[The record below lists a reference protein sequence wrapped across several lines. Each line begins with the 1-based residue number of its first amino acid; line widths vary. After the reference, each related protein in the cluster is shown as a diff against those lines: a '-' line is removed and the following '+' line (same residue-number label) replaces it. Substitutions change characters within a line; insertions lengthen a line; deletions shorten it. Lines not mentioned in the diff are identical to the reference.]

1 MNDLIQTIKILDS
14 NELKIINDYID
25 TLKFEDCKVF
35 GANGENYVNP
45 NMRSSSGLTMPEYET
60 IFIGGHPIVG
70 DKSNTVTSLLHKCIN
85 RGLEIYYAKVKR
97 IHPNFGYY
105 PVPCGI
111 ATKCWREGI
120 QVLEYQPGQKYNFHH
135 DAATDKKLKE
145 YERKLSIIL
154 YLNDGFEGGGTE
166 FIKNQ
171 VLKPEPGHAIMFPSN
186 WCYPHSGQEVISGK
200 KRIAVTWYYVDWA

>member
-1 MNDLIQTIKILDS
+1 MNDLIQLIKILEP
-14 NELKIINDYID
+14 NELKYINDYID
-25 TLKFEDCKVF
+25 TLEFHDCKVF
-35 GANGENYVNP
+35 GKEGKNYVN
-45 NMRSSSGLTMPEYET
+45 NDIRSSSGLTLDDSTKGT
-60 IFIGGHPIVG
+60 IM
-70 DKSNTVTSLLHKCIN
+70 LHQRIN
-85 RGLEIYYAKVKR
+85 VGLEDYYKKVKSV
-97 IHPNFGYY
+97 HKNFSYY

-111 ATKCWREGI
+111 GTKCWREGI
-120 QVLEYQPGQKYNFHH
+120 QVLEYEPGQRYRFHH

-145 YERKLSIIL
+145 YERKLSVIL

-166 FIKNQ
+166 FIKKQ

>member
-1 MNDLIQTIKILDS
+1 MNDLIQTIKIIEP

-25 TLKFEDCKVF
+25 TLRFEDCKVF
-35 GANGENYVNP
+35 GAKGENCVNP
-45 NMRSSSGLTMPEYET
+45 DIRSSSGLTMPENET
-60 IFIGGHPIVG
+60 VFVGGVPIVG
-70 DKSNTVTSLLHKCIN
+70 DNKNTVTDLLHRCIN
-85 RGLEIYYAKVKR
+85 RGLEIYYEKVKG
-97 IHPNFGYY
+97 IHDNFSYY

-111 ATKCWREGI
+111 GTKCWREGI
-120 QVLEYQPGQKYNFHH
+120 QVLEYRPGQKYRFHH
-135 DAATDKKLKE
+135 DAATDKSLKE
-145 YERKLSIIL
+145 YERKVSVIL

-171 VLKPEPGHAIMFPSN
+171 VLKPEPGYAIIFPSN

>member
-1 MNDLIQTIKILDS
+1 M
-14 NELKIINDYID
+14 
-25 TLKFEDCKVF
+25 
-35 GANGENYVNP
+35 
-45 NMRSSSGLTMPEYET
+45 
-60 IFIGGHPIVG
+60 
-70 DKSNTVTSLLHKCIN
+70 
-85 RGLEIYYAKVKR
+85 
-97 IHPNFGYY
+97 
-105 PVPCGI
+105 
-111 ATKCWREGI
+111 
-120 QVLEYQPGQKYNFHH
+120 EYQPGQKYNFHH